1 MCSESRVVLEER
13 EAEPLQGSNYY
24 VGTSVSRLDSAMKL
38 TGKTKYTKD
47 LKIPGML
54 YAKIKRCPYP
64 HARIKAIDTSG
75 LSDISGIRAVIT
87 GKDFPPVLGEDCP
100 PLAID
105 EVLYAEQGVV
115 AVAADSQILAE
126 QAVAVIDVDYEE
138 LEAILD
144 AKEAMG
150 SGGSPPRI
158 IVSHPGEQG
167 EPNLGRYIRVRYGN
181 AEEHLSSSNGENI
194 IVENT
199 YRTAAETHFQL
210 EPMSFLAQP
219 DVDGGL
225 TIWGTSAG
233 AHKMQVELS
242 RYLGM
247 DPHLIR
253 AKVPFLGGW
262 FGSKNENHVAA
273 VCAKLALKTGRAV
286 KLELSR
292 EENITATGIRH
303 PTEITIKDSVNRITG
318 KILARQ
324 IRAVYD
330 GGAYSAHSN
339 QTLSNAVLTAVCVYD
354 IPNLALDVYRVY
366 TNRAPGVSKRS
377 PMVVQMAWA
386 VECQMDAIA
395 SKMKINPVEMRQK
408 HLLKNGQLNAIGEPM
423 ESICYDRCLLEV
435 AKSMRFGDLRKPVDS
450 SRSVWRRGKGIALTG
465 KYATTGV
472 FQASV
477 RLRETGKVEVY
488 ADIVENGQGI
498 LTGIA
503 QLVATEFGISPDDVI
518 IASMGTADSESS
530 GISRGAS
537 GSTQLVDVG
546 KSLLI
551 ACNEVKKKIVTRASL
566 VLDADPEELVVK
578 GGKLFSKNN
587 SGKSIRISDLF
598 SKTNMFGH
606 LNTFYFD
613 PSEEFSGHGTVF
625 LKTGKFDPDTGRA
638 VGGRMSAY
646 YIGACQG
653 VDLAVNIET
662 GQVRVDRIVAAAD
675 IGRAINPELVKG
687 QLIGSVSMGV
697 SATLYEELIISNGV
711 VSNANLADYKIQTAL
726 DSVGKVETILIEE
739 KYEEGPFGAKSAGE
753 ASIVPTAPAIR
764 NAIHD
769 ATGVWI
775 NDLPITREKILLAL
789 ENVRTDEP
797 KKEVSFGELT

>member
-1 MCSESRVVLEER
+1 MSSESRVVLEE
-13 EAEPLQGSNYY
+13 EAQPLQGSNYY

-54 YAKIKRCPYP
+54 HAKIKRCPYP

-75 LSDISGIRAVIT
+75 IPGIPGIRAVIT
-87 GKDFPPVLGEDCP
+87 GKDFPSLIGEDCP
-100 PLAID
+100 PLAAD
-105 EVLYAEQGVV
+105 EVLYAEQCVV
-115 AVAADSQILAE
+115 AVAGDSRILAE
-126 QAVAVIDVDYEE
+126 QAVAVIEVDYQE

-144 AKEAMG
+144 AKLAM
-150 SGGSPPRI
+150 SSSDSPPRV
-158 IVSHPGEQG
+158 IVSHPGEEG
-167 EPNLGRYIRVRYGN
+167 APNLGRHIRVRYGN
-181 AEEHLSSSNGENI
+181 AEEHLASSSGENT

-233 AHKMQVELS
+233 AHKMQIELS

-273 VCAKLALKTGRAV
+273 VCAKLALETGRAV

-303 PTEITIKDSVNRITG
+303 PTEITIKDSVSRVTG

-354 IPNLALDVYRVY
+354 IPNLALDAYRVY
-366 TNRAPGVSKRS
+366 TNRTPGVSKRS

-395 SKMKINPVEMRQK
+395 SKMEINPVELRQR

-435 AKSMRFGDLRKPVDS
+435 AKSMRFGDFRKQVDLS
-450 SRSVWRRGKGIALTG
+450 ESVWRRGKGIALTG

-503 QLVATEFGISPDDVI
+503 QLVATEFGIPPEDVI
-518 IASMGTADSESS
+518 IAKGTADSESS

-546 KSLLI
+546 KSLVI
-551 ACNEVKKKIVTRASL
+551 ACNEAKKKIVARASV
-566 VLDADPEELVVK
+566 VLDVNPEELAVK
-578 GGKLFSKNN
+578 GGKVSSKND

-625 LKTGKFDPDTGRA
+625 LKTGKFDPATGRA

-697 SATLYEELIISNGV
+697 SATLFEELIISNGV

-769 ATGVWI
+769 AIGVWI

-789 ENVRTDEP
+789 ESSPTGAP
-797 KKEVSFGELT
+797 KKEVLSGGLT